1 MKKREYDVVVVGA
14 GPSGSMTAKFM
25 AQKGYD
31 VLLIEKRPIIGSPVR
46 CGEATTSR
54 KRLADFI
61 DVVDDFIETDLMG
74 ITLFGQGGHKVSKD
88 WPYVGVM
95 LDRLKFDPY
104 LAAQAEKAGAEV
116 ITSARCCDVKLPH
129 NGTRNIVIEYQNE
142 KFDVSAKIIVAA
154 DGVESL
160 VGRWAG
166 LKTRALPPKTCT
178 AIDLHV
184 EGILGPDEAKGH
196 LVFWHGHD
204 YINDGYIWSFPKL
217 KSQTTNFGL
226 GFLMPKLGAPNPLE
240 LSYQWLEKLYPGSK
254 VNGVVGGAVPVGGTL
269 EEYVADHFLM
279 VGDAASHTNPLTG
292 GGIIAGM
299 YSGVIAAEHMDAAFK
314 AGDFS
319 KVFLEQ
325 YQKDCWNRFASNH
338 AQEKEVRDYVL
349 QMTAEEQDR
358 FYGLVAEYMDK
369 GMLSTLIKNPRL
381 SWKYFRDFKRMLKG
395 RF

>member
-1 MKKREYDVVVVGA
+1 
-14 GPSGSMTAKFM
+14 MTAKFL

-31 VLLIEKRPIIGSPVR
+31 VLLIEKRPVVGAPVR

-61 DVVDDFIETDLMG
+61 EVDDDFIETDLMG
-74 ITLFGQGGHKVSKD
+74 ITMFGQGGHVIRKE
-88 WPYVGVM
+88 WPKVGVM

-104 LAAQAEKAGAEV
+104 LAAQAEKAGAELV
-116 ITSARCCDVKLPH
+116 CNARCCDISPAN
-129 NGTRNIVIEYQNE
+129 NGRTLTIDFQGE
-142 KFDVSAKIIVAA
+142 KHQISAKVVVGA

-178 AIDLHV
+178 AVDLHV

-196 LVFWHGHD
+196 LVFWHGHEF
-204 YINDGYIWSFPKL
+204 INEGYIWSFPKH

-226 GFLMPKLGAPNPLE
+226 GFLMPKLGAQNPLE
-240 LSYQWLEKLYPGSK
+240 LSYHWLEKLYPGSK
-254 VNGVVGGAVPVGGTL
+254 VLGVVGGAVPVGGTL
-269 EEYVADHFLM
+269 DEYVADHFLM

-299 YSGVIAAEHMDAAFK
+299 YSGAIAAEHIDLAFK

-319 KVFLEQ
+319 KSFLES
-325 YQKDCWNRFASNH
+325 YQRDCWNKFARNH
-338 AQEKEVRDYVL
+338 SQEKEVRDYVL
-349 QMTAEEQDR
+349 HMSAEEQER
-358 FYGLVAEYMDK
+358 FYALVAHFMDK
-369 GMLSTLIKNPRL
+369 GMLSTLLHKPMQ
-381 SWKYFRDFKRMLKG
+381 SWKYFRDFKRMLAG